1 MYARLV
7 TGMYCP
13 GQSWFICIESA
24 IKMNDQ
30 YWGNPENYIVTFTP
44 SFHGTTFLCRAMG
57 DDDNYVKRIKKVPT
71 PLWKKKEDQISAERK
86 SFKYLASYS
95 RHIGVR

>member
-13 GQSWFICIESA
+13 GQSLVHLQESA
-24 IKMNDQ
+24 IKMNYQ

-57 DDDNYVKRIKKVPT
+57 DDDNYVKIIKGTDTSVEEKGRSDFCRKKV
-71 PLWKKKEDQISAERK
+71 
-86 SFKYLASYS
+86 
-95 RHIGVR
+95 V